1 MAPLDYGTSTRSTAL
16 FAALL
21 GNIAAGAL
29 DFLFLAVLCALAL
42 AARF

>member
-1 MAPLDYGTSTRSTAL
+1 MQPLDYDTSTRSTAL

-21 GNIAAGAL
+21 GNLAAGTL
-29 DFLFLAVLCALAL
+29 DLLFLAVLCALAL